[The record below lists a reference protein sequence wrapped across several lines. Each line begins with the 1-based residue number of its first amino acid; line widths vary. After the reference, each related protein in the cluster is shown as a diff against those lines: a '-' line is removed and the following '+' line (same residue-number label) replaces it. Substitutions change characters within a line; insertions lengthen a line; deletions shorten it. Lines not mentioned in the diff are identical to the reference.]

1 MKRFIT
7 YLFEYENGRKGKNIG
22 FIRIDIR
29 NGTCRMEVHV
39 HNLNRFQ
46 GKGQIFLLADQ
57 GELVGIPV
65 GDMVI
70 SQGRGDAKKVF
81 PANPAAGTEYPF
93 TAIVGVGIRFG
104 NQYYAASSWMDE
116 NREELGLG
124 KFRVWEKDAGRK
136 EPAPEPSAAEES
148 LRAGGA
154 SQPRQPGTSASPE
167 ANLPGEPE
175 GMEQER
181 SQSEREKVQPP
192 QIHQPS
198 PEQPQTDTS
207 TPEPMMQPR
216 EQPQTELSGPQP
228 AQSEIARQQEETL
241 QKFDMQQP
249 RQPKTTCGE
258 PVINISRMDI
268 SGIRQLPKR
277 NWYLCNN
284 SFVIHGY
291 FNYHY
296 LILKEVKENGVCK
309 HYLGVPGIYEKPER
323 VMAMLFGFPEFEP
336 ETDLHKGSRQPSG
349 EDKEPGEEG
358 VFGYWFCLLDT

>member
-7 YLFEYENGRKGKNIG
+7 YLFEYGNGRKGKNIG

-65 GDMVI
+65 GEMVI
-70 SQGRGDAKKVF
+70 SQGRGDGRKAF
-81 PANPAAGTEYPF
+81 SANPAAGTEYPF

-104 NQYYAASSWMDE
+104 TQYYAASSWMDE

-136 EPAPEPSAAEES
+136 EPAPE
-148 LRAGGA
+148 G
-154 SQPRQPGTSASPE
+154 
-167 ANLPGEPE
+167 NLSGEP
-175 GMEQER
+175 GRMEQE
-181 SQSEREKVQPP
+181 QSPSGREKEQQPQIRQPLSEPP
-192 QIHQPS
+192 QTNPS
-198 PEQPQTDTS
+198 MPES
-207 TPEPMMQPR
+207 MM
-216 EQPQTELSGPQP
+216 
-228 AQSEIARQQEETL
+228 
-241 QKFDMQQP
+241 QP
-249 RQPKTTCGE
+249 RQPKTMGGE
-258 PVINISRMDI
+258 PVVNISRMDI

-296 LILKEVKENGVCK
+296 LIIKEVKENGVCK

-336 ETDLHKGSRQPSG
+336 ETDLHKGSRQPLG